1 MPDSRAEVC
10 AVPVPTFLVLATT
23 PDFRAIREVRT
34 EIGLLAFGM
43 TACVENC
50 AGRWSIKSVK
60 LI

>member
-10 AVPVPTFLVLATT
+10 AVRVPTFLVLANT

-34 EIGLLAFGM
+34 EIGLLVFGM
-43 TACVENC
+43 TASVENR
-50 AGRWSIKSVK
+50 AGRWSVNSVE